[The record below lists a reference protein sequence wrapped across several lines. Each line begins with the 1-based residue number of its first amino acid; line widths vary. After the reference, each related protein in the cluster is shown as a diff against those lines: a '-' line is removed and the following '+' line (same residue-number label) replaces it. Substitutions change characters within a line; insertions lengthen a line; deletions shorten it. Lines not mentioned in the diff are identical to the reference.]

1 MCLFYYLLHLS
12 SFASTPFLL
21 FLPCI
26 ILLCVSCV
34 CTYPLRDEG
43 HGLKG
48 LHCFFILPHG
58 LVHWLDRNSY
68 PFNLL
73 GFCPYCFS
81 FYYAYRPTG
90 CHFYNI
96 GLLGFLSLFLGF
108 HGPFTLLLPISV
120 LVGLLA
126 IIPAILAHWDFYLF
140 SWASMAHLLSSC
152 FFHFLP
158 LSSFFVVRHFI
169 LLGPLSKVGINIY
182 PLEHVDCSYNS
193 YANALVVFFRELFK
207 Q

>member
-12 SFASTPFLL
+12 SFAPTPFLL

-108 HGPFTLLLPISV
+108 HGPFTLLLPILCSWV
-120 LVGLLA
+120 CWLLFLPYWPIGIFTSFLGLPWPIYFHHA
-126 IIPAILAHWDFYLF
+126 SFTSFLF
-140 SWASMAHLLSSC
+140 HLSSLLGIFYC
-152 FFHFLP
+152 WALCQKWVSTFTP
-158 LSSFFVVRHFI
+158 LSMWIAPTIHMRM
-169 LLGPLSKVGINIY
+169 PL
-182 PLEHVDCSYNS
+182 
-193 YANALVVFFRELFK
+193 
-207 Q
+207 